1 MIQILIRNARLARWG
16 ALCVCSVAAAL
27 PAGVRT
33 AWPEPAYQ
41 VRLEQNAQI
50 PMRDGVKLST
60 DLYFPVDGG
69 AKLPVILI
77 RTPYDKAPYVKPRS
91 VAREFA
97 GQGYVVAVQDTRGR
111 HASEGQYTAF
121 EGDVTDGYD
130 TTDWLAKQNWSSGNI
145 GTYGCSYVGDVQIL
159 QSQLRHPNLKAM
171 IPQAAGSS
179 IGAAGNRYYYF
190 GARKAGNMD
199 FASGLG
205 WFSNEGNKNRAQAAP
220 HIPDSKLREVWE
232 TLPILGMVQ
241 RAGGAP
247 SDWDNMVS
255 RELTD
260 PWWDQF
266 GYLKGNERFNV
277 PALHIGSWYDFG
289 VAEVLLEFN
298 LLRTN
303 AESALA
309 RDNQFNV
316 ISPTNHCQSETGTS
330 EHTVVGG
337 RDVGDAR
344 LAYYSLYLQ
353 WFDHWL
359 KGADNGVTKRPKAML
374 FVMGRGEWRGE
385 QEWPLART
393 KYTRYF
399 LHSDGHA
406 NGLSGTGTL
415 STAAPKQETAD
426 RYTYD
431 PGNPV
436 PSRGGPI
443 CCTGDPKADGS
454 YDQSE
459 AEKRNDVLVYT
470 TPVLKQGVEVTGPL
484 KAVLYA
490 SSSAKDTDYTA
501 KLVDV
506 YPDGKA
512 YNVQEGILRARFRE
526 GFDKKVWMKPG
537 ETYEIPVDLE
547 ATSNY
552 FGPGHRIRVEI
563 SSSNFPRFDRNLN
576 TGGNNYDETKW
587 VPAENQIHHSGT
599 KASYI
604 LLPVIP
610 ER

>member
-1 MIQILIRNARLARWG
+1 MWAG
-16 ALCVCSVAAAL
+16 ACMPAL
-27 PAGVRT
+27 PWAQT
-33 AWPEPAYQ
+33 APRYSWPEPINKIR
-41 VRLEQNAQI
+41 VEENVKV
-50 PMRDGVKLST
+50 PMRDGIKLST
-60 DLYFPVDGG
+60 DLYVPIDAGG
-69 AKLPVILI
+69 KLPVILI
-77 RTPYDKAPYVKPRS
+77 RTPYNKSPYVKPNS
-91 VAREFA
+91 AARAFA

-111 HASEGQYTAF
+111 YASEGDYTAF
-121 EGDVTDGYD
+121 AGDVTDGYD
-130 TTDWLAKQNWSSGNI
+130 TTDWLAKQTWSNGKI

-159 QSQLRHPNLKAM
+159 QAQLRHPNLTAM
-171 IPQAAGSS
+171 VPQAAGSS
-179 IGAAGNRYYYF
+179 IGAAGDRYYYF

-205 WFSNEGNKNRAQAAP
+205 WFSNQGNKDRSKPAP
-220 HIPDSKLREVWE
+220 NIPDSQLRKVWG
-232 TLPILGMVQ
+232 TLPLVGMTA
-241 RAGGAP
+241 RAGAAP
-247 SDWDNMVS
+247 SDWDDMVS

-298 LLRTN
+298 LLRSN

-309 RDNQFNV
+309 RDNQFAV

-330 EHTVVGG
+330 AHTVVGG
-337 RDVGDAR
+337 RDLGDAR
-344 LAYYSLYLQ
+344 FEFYSLYLE

-359 KGADNGVTKRPKAML
+359 KGIDNGVTKRLKVML
-374 FVMGRGEWRGE
+374 YVMGKNAWRGE

-393 KYTRYF
+393 KYTRYY

-406 NGLSGTGTL
+406 NSRTGTGTL
-415 STAAPKQETAD
+415 STAAPQKEPPD

-443 CCTGDPKADGS
+443 CCTGDPHADGS

-459 AEKRNDVLVYT
+459 VENRSDVLVYT
-470 TPVLKQGVEVTGPL
+470 TPVLREGIEVTGPL
-484 KAVLYA
+484 KVVLNA
-490 SSSAKDTDYTA
+490 SSSAKDTDFTA
-501 KLVDV
+501 KVVDV

-526 GFDKKVWMKPG
+526 SFTKKFWMKPD
-537 ETYEIPVDLE
+537 EVYEIPIDLE

-552 FGPGHRIRVEI
+552 FGPGHRIRLEV

-587 VPAENQIHHSGT
+587 VTAENQVHHS
-599 KASYI
+599 AARVSYI

-610 ER
+610 EQ

>member
-1 MIQILIRNARLARWG
+1 MRIASLSKWA
-16 ALCVCSVAAAL
+16 ALGAAAL
-27 PAGVRT
+27 PALAT
-33 AWPEPAYQ
+33 AASYSWPEPAYK
-41 VRLEQNAQI
+41 VRVEENTQI
-50 PMRDGVKLST
+50 PMRDGIKLST
-60 DLYFPVDGG
+60 DLYFPIDAGSKV
-69 AKLPVILI
+69 PVVLI
-77 RTPYDKAPYVKPRS
+77 RTPYDKAPYLKS
-91 VAREFA
+91 GSAARQFA
-97 GQGYVVAVQDTRGR
+97 GHGFVVAVQDTRGR
-111 HASEGQYTAF
+111 HASEGKYTAF
-121 EGDVTDGYD
+121 AGDVTDGYD
-130 TTDWLAKQNWSSGNI
+130 TTDWLSKQSWSNGNI

-159 QSQLRHPNLKAM
+159 QAQLRHPALKAM

-205 WFSNEGNKNRAQAAP
+205 WFSNEGNKVREKPAP
-220 HIPDSKLREVWE
+220 RIPDSKLRQVWG
-232 TLPILGMVQ
+232 TLPLLGMVE

-247 SDWDNMVS
+247 SDWNDMVS

-266 GYLKGNERFNV
+266 GYLKGNEKFNV

-289 VAEVLLEFN
+289 VSEVLLEFN

-303 AESALA
+303 AESATA
-309 RDNQFNV
+309 RDNQFIV

-337 RDVGDAR
+337 RDLGDAR
-344 LAYYSLYLQ
+344 FEYYALYLS

-359 KGADNGVTKRPKAML
+359 KSTDNGVTKRPKVML
-374 FVMGRGEWRGE
+374 YVMGRNAWRGE

-393 KYTRYF
+393 RYTRFY

-406 NGLSGTGTL
+406 NSRSGTGGL
-415 STAAPKQETAD
+415 STDEPAREPSD

-443 CCTGDPKADGS
+443 CCTGDPHADGS

-459 AEKRNDVLVYT
+459 VENRRDVLVYT
-470 TPVLKQGVEVTGPL
+470 TPALKEGVEVTGPL
-484 KAVLYA
+484 KAVFYV
-490 SSSAKDTDYTA
+490 SSSAKDTDFTA

-506 YPDGKA
+506 YPDGRA
-512 YNVQEGILRARFRE
+512 FNVQEGVLRARYRE
-526 GFDKKVWMKPG
+526 GFTKKVWMKPG
-537 ETYEIPVDLE
+537 EAYPLEVDME

-552 FGPGHRIRVEI
+552 FGPGHRIRLEV

-576 TGGNNYDETKW
+576 TGGNNYDETGW
-587 VPAENQIHHSGT
+587 VTAENQVHHSAGH
-599 KASYI
+599 ASYV

-610 ER
+610 DR

>member
-1 MIQILIRNARLARWG
+1 MRNGLLAGW
-16 ALCVCSVAAAL
+16 VVL
-27 PAGVRT
+27 PACAVAGVYAAEIKT
-33 AWPEPAYQ
+33 SWPEPVYQ
-41 VRLEQNAQI
+41 VRVEQNVQI
-50 PMRDGVKLST
+50 PMRDGIKLST
-60 DLYFPVDGG
+60 DLYFPVDAGPR
-69 AKLPVILI
+69 LPVILI
-77 RTPYDKAPYVKPRS
+77 RTPYDKAPYLKPNGA
-91 VAREFA
+91 AREFS
-97 GQGYVVAVQDTRGR
+97 GHGYVVAVQDTRGR
-111 HASEGQYTAF
+111 HASQGEYTAF
-121 EGDVTDGYD
+121 AGDVTDGYD
-130 TTDWLAKQNWSSGNI
+130 TTDWLAKQSWSNGNI

-179 IGAAGNRYYYF
+179 IGAAGDRYYYF

-205 WFSNEGNKNRAQAAP
+205 WFSNQGNKVRTQPAP
-220 HIPDSKLREVWE
+220 QIPDSKLREVWG
-232 TLPILGMVQ
+232 TLPLVGMVE

-260 PWWDQF
+260 SWWDQF
-266 GYLKGNERFNV
+266 GYLKGNERFDV

-303 AESALA
+303 AESARA
-309 RDNQFNV
+309 RDNQFAV

-344 LAYYSLYLQ
+344 FAYYSLYLQ

-359 KGADNGVTKRPKAML
+359 KGIDNGATQRPKLML
-374 FVMGRGEWRGE
+374 FVMGRNVWRGE

-393 KYTRYF
+393 KYTRYY

-406 NGLSGTGTL
+406 NGSSGTGVL
-415 STAAPKQETAD
+415 STIAPKKESTDQ
-426 RYTYD
+426 YTYD
-431 PGNPV
+431 PGNPA

-459 AEKRNDVLVYT
+459 IEKRADVLVYT
-470 TPVLKQGVEVTGPL
+470 TPVLKEGLEITGPL
-484 KAVLYA
+484 KAVLYS
-490 SSSAKDTDYTA
+490 SSSAKDTDFTA

-526 GFDKKVWMKPG
+526 GFTKKVWMKPN
-537 ETYEIPVDLE
+537 ETYEIPIDLE
-547 ATSNY
+547 ASSNY
-552 FGPGHRIRVEI
+552 FGPGHRIRLEV

-576 TGGNNYDETKW
+576 TGGNNFDETKW
-587 VPAENQIHHSGT
+587 VTAKNNVHHSGEH
-599 KASYI
+599 ASYI

>member
-1 MIQILIRNARLARWG
+1 MP
-16 ALCVCSVAAAL
+16 AL
-27 PAGVRT
+27 PWAET
-33 AWPEPAYQ
+33 APRYSWPEPINKIR
-41 VRLEQNAQI
+41 VEENVKI
-50 PMRDGVKLST
+50 PMRDGIKLST
-60 DLYFPVDGG
+60 DLYRPIDAGD
-69 AKLPVILI
+69 KLPVILI
-77 RTPYDKAPYVKPRS
+77 RTPYNKAPYVKPNS
-91 VAREFA
+91 AARAFA

-111 HASEGQYTAF
+111 YASEGDYTAF
-121 EGDVTDGYD
+121 AGDVTDGYD
-130 TTDWLAKQNWSSGNI
+130 TTDWLAKQTWSNGKI

-159 QSQLRHPNLKAM
+159 QAQLRHPNLTAM

-179 IGAAGNRYYYF
+179 IGAAGDRYYYF

-205 WFSNEGNKNRAQAAP
+205 WFSNQGNKDRSKPAP
-220 HIPDSKLREVWE
+220 NIPDSQLRKVWG
-232 TLPILGMVQ
+232 TLPLVGMTA
-241 RAGGAP
+241 RAGAAP
-247 SDWDNMVS
+247 SDWDDMVS

-277 PALHIGSWYDFG
+277 PSLHIGSWYDFG

-298 LLRTN
+298 LLRSN

-309 RDNQFNV
+309 RDNQFAV

-330 EHTVVGG
+330 AHTVVGG
-337 RDVGDAR
+337 RDLGDAR
-344 LAYYSLYLQ
+344 FEFYSLYLE

-359 KGADNGVTKRPKAML
+359 KGIDNGVTKRPKVML
-374 FVMGRGEWRGE
+374 YVMGKNAWRGE

-393 KYTRYF
+393 KYTRYY

-406 NGLSGTGTL
+406 NSRTGTGML
-415 STAAPKQETAD
+415 STAAPLQEPPD

-443 CCTGDPKADGS
+443 CCTGDPHADGS

-459 AEKRNDVLVYT
+459 VENRSDVLVYT
-470 TPVLKQGVEVTGPL
+470 SPLLKEGIEVTGPL
-484 KAVLYA
+484 KVVLNA
-490 SSSAKDTDYTA
+490 SSSAKDTDFTA
-501 KLVDV
+501 KVVDV

-526 GFDKKVWMKPG
+526 SFTKKSWMKPA
-537 ETYEIPVDLE
+537 EVYEIPIDLE

-552 FGPGHRIRVEI
+552 FGPGHRIRLEV

-587 VPAENQIHHSGT
+587 VTAENQVHHS
-599 KASYI
+599 AARVSYI

-610 ER
+610 EQ

>member
-1 MIQILIRNARLARWG
+1 MRIARYAKW
-16 ALCVCSVAAAL
+16 AAL
-27 PAGVRT
+27 WVNAVLALHSADTRYS
-33 AWPEPAYQ
+33 WPEASYKIRVEENVP
-41 VRLEQNAQI
+41 I
-50 PMRDGVKLST
+50 PMRDGIKLST
-60 DLYFPVDGG
+60 DLYFPIDAGPR
-69 AKLPVILI
+69 LPVILI
-77 RTPYDKAPYVKPRS
+77 RTPYNKAPYLKPES
-91 VAREFA
+91 AARRFS

-111 HASEGQYTAF
+111 YASEGEFTAF
-121 EGDVTDGYD
+121 AGDVTDGYD
-130 TTDWLAKQNWSSGNI
+130 TTDWLAKQSWSNGNI

-179 IGAAGNRYYYF
+179 IGAAGERYYYF

-199 FASGLG
+199 LASGLS
-205 WFSNEGNKNRAQAAP
+205 WFSNAGKKDRLKPAP
-220 HIPDSKLREVWE
+220 RIPDSTLRQVWG
-232 TLPILGMVQ
+232 TLPLLGMVE
-241 RAGGAP
+241 RAGGAA
-247 SDWDNMVS
+247 SDWDDMVS
-255 RELTD
+255 RDLTD

-303 AESALA
+303 ADSAPA
-309 RDNQFNV
+309 RDNQFAV

-344 LAYYSLYLQ
+344 LEFYRLYLQ

-359 KGADNGVTKRPKAML
+359 KGIDNGVTRRPKVML
-374 FVMGRGEWRGE
+374 FVMGRNVWRGE
-385 QEWPLART
+385 QEWPLSRT
-393 KYTRYF
+393 RYTRYY
-399 LHSDGHA
+399 LHSDGRA
-406 NGLSGTGTL
+406 NSGSGTGRL
-415 STAAPKQETAD
+415 STVVPQKESAD

-431 PGNPV
+431 PANPA

-459 AEKRNDVLVYT
+459 VEERPDVLVYT
-470 TPVLKQGVEVTGPL
+470 TPVLKQGLEVTGPL
-484 KAVLYA
+484 KAVLYV
-490 SSSAKDTDYTA
+490 SSSAKDTDFTA

-506 YPDGKA
+506 YPDGKK
-512 YNVQEGILRARFRE
+512 YNVQEGVLRARFRE
-526 GFDKKVWMKPG
+526 GFTRKVWMKPG
-537 ETYEIPVDLE
+537 EVYEVAIDPE

-552 FGPGHRIRVEI
+552 FGPGHCVRLEV

-587 VPAENQIHHSGT
+587 LTAENQVHHSGDH
-599 KASYI
+599 ASYI
-604 LLPVIP
+604 LLPVVP

>member
-1 MIQILIRNARLARWG
+1 MRIPD
-16 ALCVCSVAAAL
+16 CVAKWAAIGSL
-27 PAGVRT
+27 VIPAFCASDT
-33 AWPEPAYQ
+33 AYSWPAPKNE
-41 VRLEQNAQI
+41 VRLEGSVKV
-50 PMRDGVKLST
+50 PMRDKTMLST
-60 DLYFPVDGG
+60 DVYFPVGG
-69 AKLPVILI
+69 SARLPVILI
-77 RTPYDKAPYVKPRS
+77 RTPYDKAPYRKPDS
-91 VAREFA
+91 VAHHFA
-97 GQGYVVAVQDTRGR
+97 AQGYIVAVQDTRGR
-111 HASEGQYTAF
+111 HESDGNYTAF

-130 TTDWLAKQNWSSGNI
+130 TTDWLSKQSWSNGNI

-159 QSQLRHPNLKAM
+159 QAQLRHPNLKAM

-179 IGAAGNRYYYF
+179 IGAAGDRYYYF
-190 GARKAGNMD
+190 GARKAGNLD
-199 FASGLG
+199 FASGFG
-205 WFSNEGNKNRAQAAP
+205 WFSNEGNKDRTKPARK
-220 HIPDSKLREVWE
+220 IPDSELRKVWG
-232 TLPILGMVQ
+232 TLPLLGMVE

-247 SDWDNMVS
+247 SDWNDIVS
-255 RELTD
+255 RSLTD

-266 GYLKGNERFNV
+266 GYLKGKERFNV

-298 LLRTN
+298 MLRTN

-309 RDNQFNV
+309 RDNQFAV

-337 RDVGDAR
+337 RDLGDAR
-344 LAYYSLYLQ
+344 FQYYALYLK

-359 KGADNGVTKRPKAML
+359 KGIDNGVTKQPKLML
-374 FVMGRGEWRGE
+374 YVMGKNQWRGE
-385 QEWPLART
+385 QEWPLKRK
-393 KYTRYF
+393 KYTRYY

-406 NGLSGTGTL
+406 NTKSGTGTL
-415 STAAPKQETAD
+415 SDKAPAQEPVD

-436 PSRGGPI
+436 PSLGGPI
-443 CCTGDPKADGS
+443 CCTGDPHADGS

-459 AEKRNDVLVYT
+459 VETRPDVLVYT
-470 TPVLKQGVEVTGPL
+470 TPALERGIEVTGPL
-484 KAVLYA
+484 KVVLYA
-490 SSSAKDTDYTA
+490 SSSAKDTDFTA

-512 YNVQEGILRARFRE
+512 YNVQEGVLRARYRE
-526 GFDKKVWMKPG
+526 GFTKTAWMKSG
-537 ETYEIPVDLE
+537 EPNEIPIDLE

-552 FGPGHRIRVEI
+552 FGPGHRIRLEI

-576 TGGNNYDETKW
+576 TGGNNFDETKW
-587 VPAENQIHHSGT
+587 LSADNQIHHAGG

>member
-1 MIQILIRNARLARWG
+1 MRTSCLLRWAAVG
-16 ALCVCSVAAAL
+16 ALVI
-27 PAGVRT
+27 PAFCAPERDYS
-33 AWPEPAYQ
+33 WPAPKSE
-41 VRLEQNAQI
+41 VRLQGSI
-50 PMRDGVKLST
+50 KILMRDRTMLST
-60 DLYFPVDGG
+60 DLYFPVG
-69 AKLPVILI
+69 ASARLPVILI
-77 RTPYDKAPYVKPRS
+77 RTPYDKAPYRKPKS
-91 VAREFA
+91 AAYEFA
-97 GQGYVVAVQDTRGR
+97 AQGYIVAVQDTRGR
-111 HASEGQYTAF
+111 HESDGKYTAF

-130 TTDWLAKQNWSSGNI
+130 TTDWLSKQSWSNGNI

-159 QSQLRHPNLKAM
+159 QAQLRHPNLKAM

-179 IGAAGNRYYYF
+179 VGAAGDRYYYF

-199 FASGLG
+199 FASGFG
-205 WFSNEGNKNRAQAAP
+205 WFSNEGNKDRTKP
-220 HIPDSKLREVWE
+220 PRKIPDSELRKVWG
-232 TLPILGMVQ
+232 TLPLLGMVE

-247 SDWDNMVS
+247 SDWNEIVS
-255 RELTD
+255 RKLTD

-266 GYLKGNERFNV
+266 GYLKGKERFNV

-298 LLRTN
+298 MLRTN
-303 AESALA
+303 AESAVA
-309 RDNQFNV
+309 RDNQFAV

-330 EHTVVGG
+330 EHTFVGG
-337 RDVGDAR
+337 RDLGDAR
-344 LAYYSLYLQ
+344 FQYYSLYLK

-359 KGADNGVTKRPKAML
+359 KGIDNGVTRQPKLML
-374 FVMGRGEWRGE
+374 YVMGKNQWRGE

-393 KYTRYF
+393 KYTRYY

-406 NGLSGTGTL
+406 NTRSGTGTL
-415 STAAPKQETAD
+415 SDKAPAQEPVD

-443 CCTGDPKADGS
+443 CCTGDPHADGS

-459 AEKRNDVLVYT
+459 VETRGDVLVYT
-470 TPVLKQGVEVTGPL
+470 TPVLTRGVEVTGPL
-484 KAVLYA
+484 KVVLYA
-490 SSSAKDTDYTA
+490 RSSAKDTDFTA

-512 YNVQEGILRARFRE
+512 YNVQEGILRARYRN
-526 GFDKKVWMKPG
+526 GFTKTAWMRPG
-537 ETYEIPVDLE
+537 EANEIPIDLE

-552 FGPGHRIRVEI
+552 FGPGHRIRLEI

-587 VPAENQIHHSGT
+587 LAADNQIHHT
-599 KASYI
+599 AAKPSYI

-610 ER
+610 

>member
-1 MIQILIRNARLARWG
+1 MRNAY
-16 ALCVCSVAAAL
+16 VAWRVVLSACAIAGMYAADIQ
-27 PAGVRT
+27 T
-33 AWPEPAYQ
+33 SWPEPRYQ
-41 VRLEQNAQI
+41 VRVEENVQVS
-50 PMRDGVKLST
+50 MRDGIKLST
-60 DLYFPVDGG
+60 DLYFPVDAGS
-69 AKLPVILI
+69 KLPVILI
-77 RTPYDKAPYVKPRS
+77 RTPYDKAPYLKPKS
-91 VAREFA
+91 AAREFS
-97 GQGYVVAVQDTRGR
+97 GQGYIVAVQDTRGR
-111 HASEGQYTAF
+111 HASEGEYTAF
-121 EGDVTDGYD
+121 VGDVTDGYD
-130 TTDWLAKQNWSSGNI
+130 TTDWLAKQPWSSGNI

-179 IGAAGNRYYYF
+179 IGAAGDRYYYF

-205 WFSNEGNKNRAQAAP
+205 WFSNQGTKVRSQPAP
-220 HIPDSKLREVWE
+220 QIPDSKLREVWG
-232 TLPILGMVQ
+232 TLPLVGMVE

-309 RDNQFNV
+309 RDNQFAV

-337 RDVGDAR
+337 RDLGDAR
-344 LAYYSLYLQ
+344 FAYYSLYLQ

-359 KGADNGVTKRPKAML
+359 KGIDNGISQRPKLML
-374 FVMGRGEWRGE
+374 YVMGRNVWRGE

-393 KYTRYF
+393 KYARYY

-406 NGLSGTGTL
+406 NASSGTGTL
-415 STAAPKQETAD
+415 STKPPETEPPD

-431 PGNPV
+431 PGNPA

-459 AEKRNDVLVYT
+459 IEKRADVLVYT
-470 TPVLKQGVEVTGPL
+470 TPVLKEGVEVTGPL
-484 KAVLYA
+484 KAVLYTT
-490 SSSAKDTDYTA
+490 SSAKDTDFTA

-506 YPDGKA
+506 YPDGRA

-526 GFDKKVWMKPG
+526 GFTKKVWMKPG
-537 ETYEIPVDLE
+537 ETYEVPLDLE

-552 FGPGHRIRVEI
+552 FGPGHRIRLEI
-563 SSSNFPRFDRNLN
+563 SSSNFPRYDRNLN

-587 VPAENQIHHSGT
+587 VTDENQVRHSGAH
-599 KASYI
+599 ASYI

-610 ER
+610 GH

>member
-1 MIQILIRNARLARWG
+1 MP
-16 ALCVCSVAAAL
+16 AL
-27 PAGVRT
+27 PWAQT
-33 AWPEPAYQ
+33 APRDSWPEPINKIR
-41 VRLEQNAQI
+41 VEENVKI
-50 PMRDGVKLST
+50 PMRDGIKLST
-60 DLYFPVDGG
+60 DLYFPIDAGG
-69 AKLPVILI
+69 KLPAILI
-77 RTPYDKAPYVKPRS
+77 RTPYNKAPYVKPNS
-91 VAREFA
+91 AARAFA
-97 GQGYVVAVQDTRGR
+97 GQDYVVAVQDTRGR
-111 HASEGQYTAF
+111 YASEGDYTAF
-121 EGDVTDGYD
+121 AGDVTDGYD
-130 TTDWLAKQNWSSGNI
+130 TTDWLAKQSWSNGKI

-159 QSQLRHPNLKAM
+159 QAQLRHPNLTAM

-179 IGAAGNRYYYF
+179 IGAAGDRYYYF

-205 WFSNEGNKNRAQAAP
+205 WFSNQGNKDRSKPAP
-220 HIPDSKLREVWE
+220 NIPDSQLRKVWG
-232 TLPILGMVQ
+232 TLPLVGMTA
-241 RAGGAP
+241 RAGAAP
-247 SDWDNMVS
+247 SDWDDMVS

-303 AESALA
+303 AESSLA
-309 RDNQFNV
+309 RDSQFAV

-337 RDVGDAR
+337 RDLGDAR
-344 LAYYSLYLQ
+344 FEFYSLYLQ

-359 KGADNGVTKRPKAML
+359 KGIDNGVTKRPKVML
-374 FVMGRGEWRGE
+374 YVMGKDAWRGE

-393 KYTRYF
+393 KYTRYY

-406 NGLSGTGTL
+406 NSRTGTGTL
-415 STAAPKQETAD
+415 STVAPQQEPPD

-443 CCTGDPKADGS
+443 CCTGDPHADGS

-459 AEKRNDVLVYT
+459 VENRSDVLVYSA
-470 TPVLKQGVEVTGPL
+470 PVLKEGIEVTGPL
-484 KAVLYA
+484 KVVLHA
-490 SSSAKDTDYTA
+490 SSSAKDTDFTA

-526 GFDKKVWMKPG
+526 GFTKKMWMKAS
-537 ETYEIPVDLE
+537 EVYEIPIDLE

-552 FGPGHRIRVEI
+552 FGPGHRILLEV

-587 VPAENQIHHSGT
+587 VTAENQVHHS
-599 KASYI
+599 AARVSYI

-610 ER
+610 QR